1 MKFYFLFF
9 IKIIISNYKI
19 EKVFEWTSNST
30 EKFNNSTKKNS
41 NSSENLNYFPSHIG
55 IDKNNKIYVSF
66 PIDYY
71 GQNLT
76 PPFKFAYLEKNQ
88 FKQFFDFEDDNN
100 CTNENK
106 LCNCISF
113 EIDEND
119 NFYILD
125 QINNSYAKIII
136 YNKKSNKK
144 HFINLPIENETDNFY
159 LNFVVDTKNE
169 IIYLIHSFYTY
180 HHLNLY
186 VIENI
191 HDEFKYK
198 INLIRDNYF
207 RTQLKSMDNY
217 FEIKNLGLSCDYK
230 YLFISSLN
238 FNFVYSIKIE
248 DIFKCI
254 EKKESINK
262 EIVEENNI
270 QEPTNSFILSSK
282 GNLYIGGKNSY
293 EIFISY
299 NMKNKVNEM
308 NSKNVEKIYVENNK
322 IQFKNENNNYKI
334 LNSLFIHKKYLYFLE
349 NNFDYFI
356 TQTKNKSENL
366 NNEISYY
373 GIYKIDLKKD
383 DSIYEGCQYLK
394 FKNDKNVIIFWII
407 SFIFIIFIMIILFI
421 GSRKKNEIANSYLK
435 LSNSEKVSMININN
449 SSKRTTN

>member
-1 MKFYFLFF
+1 MDFKE
-9 IKIIISNYKI
+9 N
-19 EKVFEWTSNST
+19 
-30 EKFNNSTKKNS
+30 FNNSTKKNS
-41 NSSENLNYFPSHIG
+41 NSPENLNYFPSHIG

-66 PIDYY
+66 PNDYY

-76 PPFKFAYLEKNQ
+76 PPFKFAYLENKTFKN
-88 FKQFFDFEDDNN
+88 FIDFEDDNN
-100 CTNENK
+100 CINENK
-106 LCNCISF
+106 ICNLVSF

-119 NFYILD
+119 NFYFLD
-125 QINNSYAKIII
+125 KGIFNKIPPKIII
-136 YNKKSNKK
+136 YYKEKKEKK
-144 HFINLPIENETDNFY
+144 FIPLDIENKSSDYY

-169 IIYLIHSFYTY
+169 IIYLIRSYYYYSKAYNSSNF
-180 HHLNLY
+180 LNLY

-191 HDEFKYK
+191 HNKDFK
-198 INLIRDNYF
+198 INPIKDNYF
-207 RTQLKSMDNY
+207 RTKLSYRNKY
-217 FEIKNLGLSCDYK
+217 FDIKNLGLSCDYK
-230 YLFISSLN
+230 YLFISSLHLD
-238 FNFVYSIKIE
+238 FIYSIKIK

-262 EIVEENNI
+262 KIVEENNI
-270 QEPTNSFILSSK
+270 QEPTNTFILSSK
-282 GNLYIGGKNSY
+282 GNLYSGGKKSY

-349 NNFDYFI
+349 NNFEYFI
-356 TQTKNKSENL
+356 DQTKNKSENL

>member
-9 IKIIISNYKI
+9 LKIITNFKI
-19 EKVFEWTSNST
+19 ESVFEWNSKSNFSFN
-30 EKFNNSTKKNS
+30 EKNSSFSIFNN
-41 NSSENLNYFPSHIG
+41 FPSHIG

-66 PIDYY
+66 PIHYY

-76 PPFKFAYLEKNQ
+76 PPFKFAYLENETFKN
-88 FKQFFDFEDDNN
+88 FLDFEDEKN
-100 CTNENK
+100 CTNETI
-106 LCNCISF
+106 CNLVSF

-119 NFYILD
+119 NFYFLD
-125 QINNSYAKIII
+125 QGIFEKSAPKIII
-136 YNKKSNKK
+136 YNKEKNIKK
-144 HFINLPIENETDNFY
+144 FISLDIENNSYDYY
-159 LNFVVDTKNE
+159 LNFFVDTKNE
-169 IIYLIHSFYTY
+169 IIYVIRSYYYHSKFLSLSNY
-180 HHLNLY
+180 LNLS

-191 HDEFKYK
+191 HNNKVKIHTINDEYFKNK
-198 INLIRDNYF
+198 LSFN
-207 RTQLKSMDNY
+207 KH

-230 YLFISSLN
+230 YLFISSLRLEII
-238 FNFVYSIKIE
+238 YSIKIE

-254 EKKESINK
+254 KKNKSITK
-262 EIVEENNI
+262 KIVDENNI

-282 GNLYIGGKNSY
+282 GNLYSGGKKSY
-293 EIFISY
+293 KIFISY
-299 NMKNKVNEM
+299 NMKNKVNDM
-308 NSKNVEKIYVENNK
+308 NSNNIKKISVGK
-322 IQFKNENNNYKI
+322 QIKKNENENNKI

-421 GSRKKNEIANSYLK
+421 GSRKKNEIENSYLK
-435 LSNSEKVSMININN
+435 LSNSEKVSMININS